1 MGVAAAVAAGAGAAD
16 QAVADTVSG
25 RGFSYPVRIDLR

>member
-16 QAVADTVSG
+16 QAVTDTVSG
-25 RGFSYPVRIDLR
+25 RGFSYPARIDLR